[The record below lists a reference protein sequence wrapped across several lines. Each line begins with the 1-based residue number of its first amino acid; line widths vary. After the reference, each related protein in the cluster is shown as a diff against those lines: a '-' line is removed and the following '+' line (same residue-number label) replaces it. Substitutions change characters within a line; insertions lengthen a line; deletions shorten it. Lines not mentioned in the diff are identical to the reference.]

1 MILKLKIMK
10 FKLYILLSS
19 FIVIGACK
27 KITDV
32 EVNGGV
38 PNFDV
43 TVASTTYKV
52 GDDVVFSLS
61 GKADV
66 ISFFSGELYREYAYK
81 EGRII
86 DLTIPSISFTSAVTG
101 GAQNNQLS
109 ILASTDFNGVYNDTL
124 KPALTDIRAA
134 TWTDITSRFTLGTTA
149 TFLASG
155 NKSVADL
162 LVTGKPLYIAFKY
175 VTQPQNINGAARTWM
190 IQSFALT
197 GTSTFGI
204 LTLGDMTNSG
214 LRIIDGSPVAAP
226 TKSSISATRVTLL
239 GNSFTATSD
248 PSTECWAISRAFN
261 AGKIDAGP
269 DFPVGIKGVSNPTLN
284 KYIYKYTKP
293 GTYKVYFI
301 ASNANAYESK
311 KIEKSVDITITP

>member
-1 MILKLKIMK
+1 MK

-19 FIVIGACK
+19 FVVFGACEK
-27 KITDV
+27 VTNV
-32 EVNGGV
+32 EVNGGL
-38 PNFDV
+38 PDFDV

-52 GDDVVFSLS
+52 GDNVVFNLS

-66 ISFFSGELYREYAYK
+66 ISFFSGELYRDYAFK
-81 EGRII
+81 DGRII
-86 DLTIPSISFTSAVTG
+86 DLTIPSVSFTSAVTG

-109 ILASTDFNGVYNDTL
+109 VLASTNFNGVYNDTL

-134 TWTDITSRFTLGTTA
+134 AWTDITSRFALGTTA

-162 LVTGKPLYIAFKY
+162 VVAGKPLYIAFKY

-197 GTSTFGI
+197 GTSAFGT

-214 LRIIDGSPVAAP
+214 LRIIDGSPALAP
-226 TKSSISATRVTLL
+226 AKSSISATRVTLL
-239 GNSFTATSD
+239 GNSYTATSD
-248 PSTECWAISRAFN
+248 PSTECWAITRAFN

-269 DFPVGIKGVSNPTLN
+269 DYPVGIKGVANPTLD

-293 GTYKVYFI
+293 GNYRVYFI

-311 KIEKSVDITITP
+311 TVEKYVDITIAP